1 MEGFI
6 MITISLLAAASIM
19 YFILADKKAE
29 KIERVPVRVQD
40 KNNFEDRLM
49 NADIDE
55 LKKLGMM

>member
-1 MEGFI
+1 
-6 MITISLLAAASIM
+6 MITISLLAAVSIM
-19 YFILADKKAE
+19 YFILSDKKAQ

>member
-1 MEGFI
+1 
-6 MITISLLAAASIM
+6 MIAISLLAAASIM

-40 KNNFEDRLM
+40 NNFKDGLK
-49 NADIDE
+49 NADINE

>member
-1 MEGFI
+1 

>member
-1 MEGFI
+1 

-40 KNNFEDRLM
+40 NNNFEDRLM
-49 NADIDE
+49 YADINE